1 MVAEKEPTG
10 FTVHLLVANRC
21 VIKTAGETI
30 TFSRNVG
37 AAGHIFHPTDYFK
50 ELSLRDFF
58 LATVF
63 ENSLRQFDSC
73 QSD

>member
-21 VIKTAGETI
+21 VIKTASETI

-37 AAGHIFHPTDYFK
+37 AAGHIFHRTDYSK
-50 ELSLRDFF
+50 NCR
-58 LATVF
+58 
-63 ENSLRQFDSC
+63 
-73 QSD
+73 

>member
-21 VIKTAGETI
+21 VIKKTSETI

-37 AAGHIFHPTDYFK
+37 AAGHIFHRTDYLK
-50 ELSLRDFF
+50 NCR
-58 LATVF
+58 
-63 ENSLRQFDSC
+63 
-73 QSD
+73 